1 VRIEDNYLVTDQG
14 LEWASC
20 GLPREIDEIEALM
33 REPSNGPSPRDATKV
48 EWYGSPDGKPRTA
61 DPAVVPAKGC
71 GPRM

>member
-1 VRIEDNYLVTDQG
+1 
-14 LEWASC
+14 
-20 GLPREIDEIEALM
+20 M